1 MKELKMSEIKKKAK
15 NNDERETKQ
24 FLAFIERTA
33 KEVEG
38 WPAWM
43 KGKADSE
50 VASAEMTV
58 KASEKR

>member
-1 MKELKMSEIKKKAK
+1 MSEIKKKPK
-15 NNDERETKQ
+15 NNNDRETKQ

-43 KGKADSE
+43 KGKSDSE
-50 VASAEMTV
+50 VVASAEVTV